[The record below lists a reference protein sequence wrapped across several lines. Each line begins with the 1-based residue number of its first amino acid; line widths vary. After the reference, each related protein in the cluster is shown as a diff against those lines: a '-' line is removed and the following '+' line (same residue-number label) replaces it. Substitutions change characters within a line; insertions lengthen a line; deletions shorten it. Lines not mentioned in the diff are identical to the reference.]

1 MKSRIGTTNKS
12 IAVILIISAIF
23 MIVGGV
29 IIYQQT
35 SGIVEGAMSP
45 NQYDFSPKM
54 QKISSFSTDF
64 SSSKEERAHNVT
76 LACESFSWIAV
87 KKGEKLSFNN
97 VVGKRVEE
105 RGYKN
110 AKVIVDGEYTQ
121 GIGGGVCQVSSTLY
135 NAWIRAGLGSEYVKA
150 HSLPSSYC
158 PLSTDATVSEF
169 IDMVLVNNS
178 EYDVLVNGYTKDKKI
193 IFDIYGHPLEY
204 TIKLR
209 SEVLEV
215 LPEPSPTVEWA
226 EQLDGEV
233 LTDEEGDYL
242 VNKKGTQGYKSRAI
256 IEYYKDGNKVEERE
270 LRRDCYLPVQG
281 TITRVKK
288 VEDTLPEKPQVEW
301 KFKIF

>member
-1 MKSRIGTTNKS
+1 MKSRIERTNK
-12 IAVILIISAIF
+12 IVAVILFVAILILISGG
-23 MIVGGV
+23 IVL
-29 IIYQQT
+29 YQQ

-45 NQYDFSPKM
+45 NQYGFSPKM
-54 QKISSFSTDF
+54 QMISSFSTDF

-97 VVGKRVEE
+97 IVGKRVEE

-150 HSLPSSYC
+150 HSLPASYC
-158 PLSTDATVSEF
+158 PLSMDATVSEF
-169 IDMVLVNNS
+169 IDMVLVNTS
-178 EYDVLVNGYTKDKKI
+178 DYDVLVNGYTKDKKI
-193 IFDIYGHPLEY
+193 VFDIYGPPLDY

-209 SEVLEV
+209 SEVIEV
-215 LPEPSPTVEWA
+215 LPEPTPTVEWA

-233 LTDEEGDYL
+233 MTDEEGDYL
-242 VNKKGTQGYKSRAI
+242 VNKRGKQGYRSRAV

-270 LRRDCYLPVQG
+270 LRRDYYLPVQG
-281 TITRVKK
+281 AITRVKK
-288 VEDTLPEKPQVEW
+288 SEETLPEKSQIEW